1 MPPASTAGGCAIR
14 SGQAYNRIEV
24 AMDDEESYAL
34 ERDRMVEEQLRG
46 RDITDRR
53 VLAAMR
59 QVPRHRFVRPADLH
73 LAYADCPLPIGHG
86 QTISQPYIVALMSEA
101 MALTGRE
108 KVLEIGTGSGY
119 QTALLAEL
127 AERVFSIDRIA
138 VLATGARRILDVLN
152 YYNVAI
158 RVGDG
163 TYGWREESPFA
174 AIVVTA
180 GAPRI
185 PKLLIEQLAIGGRLV
200 IPVGSRHSQ
209 ALLKLT
215 RLSEDLNDLK
225 REDLG
230 GCRFVDLI
238 GEHGWGN

>member
-1 MPPASTAGGCAIR
+1 MVDTQIRVRGVSDQRVLTAMEKIPRHLFVDEGLID
-14 SGQAYNRIEV
+14 QAYN
-24 AMDDEESYAL
+24 DN
-34 ERDRMVEEQLRG
+34 
-46 RDITDRR
+46 
-53 VLAAMR
+53 
-59 QVPRHRFVRPADLH
+59 
-73 LAYADCPLPIGHG
+73 PLPIESR

-119 QTALLAEL
+119 QTAILAEL
-127 AERVFSIDRIA
+127 AERVFSIERIA
-138 VLATGARRILDVLN
+138 ALATGARRVLDALN
-152 YYNVAI
+152 DYNVAI

-163 TYGWREESPFA
+163 TYGWREESPFE
-174 AIVVTA
+174 AIMVTA

-185 PKLLIEQLAIGGRLV
+185 PKLLIEQLAVGGRLV
-200 IPVGSRHSQ
+200 LPVGSRNSQ

-215 RLSEDLNDLK
+215 RMSEDPEDLK
-225 REDLG
+225 QEDLG